1 MRHLI
6 LLLWLLAPC
15 ALLQAQRPNVIFIL
29 TDDLDWEEVTA
40 LRPYSDFA
48 LAGKEPPKPKKVHTP
63 NLDKLVGE
71 SLLLTQCH
79 IASTVCTPARYCFLT
94 GQHASRAH
102 SIAEDFPAPKVPN
115 IEFNVD
121 IEEGQWHI
129 GRGMAAAGY
138 HTGIVGKWHN
148 ADKVTHSY
156 VVRPPISDF
165 KGIERGPQDPT
176 HPENVKKIRRAYDA
190 AVKIMHEE
198 QGFDFVS
205 SVYLGNAFELGLPKV
220 LSNCEHNMEW
230 FTAGAVKFLDDRNG
244 SEKPFFLYFAPNVP
258 HGGSK
263 RFLEA
268 DPRATPEGLVDWH
281 LTSQLTREDAL
292 KRAKHNGVQPDY
304 AWATWLDD
312 GIGVLMKKLTDMGIA
327 DNTLIVFTT
336 DQLTRGKWT
345 CYQGVRVPVFIHWP
359 GKVKPGINSTV
370 LSGMDLAPTIL
381 DWIGSK
387 PSAEAVLDGQSFAK
401 LLNGEKIEERPLLV
415 EMGYARAVIH
425 NGWKY
430 IATRLPAETSR
441 QSPVNLLGRPS
452 SDKEQIPSHLFP
464 SFGATDELFHLANDP
479 MEQTNLADDAEH
491 ASKLTEMREKLK
503 ALLQPLPHAFA
514 EFKSE

>member
-1 MRHLI
+1 MRLLLI
-6 LLLWLLAPC
+6 LFALCPLLSGLA
-15 ALLQAQRPNVIFIL
+15 AKPNVIFIM

-40 LRPYSDFA
+40 LRPYGDYA
-48 LAGKEPPKPKKVHTP
+48 RAGKEAPKPKKVHTP
-63 NLDKLVGE
+63 NIDKLVGE

-102 SIAEDFPAPKVPN
+102 SIAKDFPAPKVPN

-121 IEEGQWHI
+121 IEEGQWHL
-129 GRGMAAAGY
+129 GRGMAQAGY

-148 ADKVTHSY
+148 ADKISHGY

-165 KGIERGPQDPT
+165 KGVERGPQDPM
-176 HPENVKKIRRAYDA
+176 HPENVTKIRRAYDA
-190 AVKIMHEE
+190 AVKIMREE

-230 FTAGAVKFLDDRNG
+230 FTAGAVKFLDEQKGNDR
-244 SEKPFFLYFAPNVP
+244 PFFLYFAPNVP

-281 LTSQLTREDAL
+281 LTAQPSRQDAL
-292 KRAKHNGVQPDY
+292 KRAKQNGVQPDF

-312 GIGVLMKKLTDMGIA
+312 GIGVLMQKLKDMGLA
-327 DNTLIVFTT
+327 DDTLIVFTT
-336 DQLTRGKWT
+336 DQMTRGKWT

-359 GKVKPGINSTV
+359 GKVKPGINSTL

-381 DWIGSK
+381 ELIGGELPQPDK
-387 PSAEAVLDGQSFAK
+387 AVLDGQSFAK
-401 LLNGEKIEERPLLV
+401 LLEGEKIADRPLLV

-425 NGWKY
+425 EGWKY

-441 QSPVNLLGRPS
+441 KTPVNLLGRPS
-452 SDKEQIPSHLFP
+452 GDKEQIPTHLFP
-464 SFGATDELFHLANDP
+464 SFGAADELFHLAIDP
-479 MEQTNLADDAEH
+479 LEQDNLASDPAH
-491 ASKLTEMREKLK
+491 AGKLAEMREKLK
-503 ALLQPLPHAFA
+503 SLLRPLPHPFA
-514 EFKSE
+514 EFK

>member
-1 MRHLI
+1 MIRLLI
-6 LLLWLLAPC
+6 VFFALGSSLLAAP
-15 ALLQAQRPNVIFIL
+15 PNVIFIM

-40 LRPYSDFA
+40 LRPYSDYA

-94 GQHASRAH
+94 GQYASRAH
-102 SIAEDFPAPKVPN
+102 SIAKDFPPPAVPC

-121 IEEGQWHI
+121 VEANQWHL

-148 ADKVTHSY
+148 ADKITHGY

-165 KGIERGPQDPT
+165 KGIERGPQDPL
-176 HPENVKKIRRAYDA
+176 HPDNVKKIRRAYDA
-190 AVKIMHEE
+190 AEKIMHEE

-220 LSNCEHNMEW
+220 LSNCEHNMDW
-230 FTAGAVKFLDDRNG
+230 FTAGVSKFFETRKA
-244 SEKPFFLYFAPNVP
+244 SEKPFFLYYAPNVP

-263 RFLEA
+263 RFLENDA
-268 DPRATPEGLVDWH
+268 RATPEGMVDWH
-281 LTSQLTREDAL
+281 LGSQPAREDAL
-292 KRAKHNGVQPDY
+292 KRAKANGVQPDY

-312 GIGVLMKKLTDMGIA
+312 GIGVLMKRLEESGQA

-359 GKVKPGINSTV
+359 GKVKPGVNHTV

-381 DWIGSK
+381 ELIGGK
-387 PSAEAVLDGQSFAK
+387 PPEASEAILDGQSFAPM
-401 LLNGEKIEERPLLV
+401 LSGAKIDERPLLV

-425 NGWKY
+425 QGWKY
-430 IATRLPAETSR
+430 IATRLPVSSTPNK
-441 QSPVNLLGRPS
+441 PVNLLNRPS
-452 SDKEQIPSHLFP
+452 GDKEQIPTHLYP
-464 SFGATDELFHLANDP
+464 SFGAKDELFDLKNDP
-479 MEQTNLADDAEH
+479 MEQTNLASDPAH
-491 ASKLTEMREKLK
+491 SAKLAEMRELLK
-503 ALLQPLPHAFA
+503 SVLKPLPHPFA
-514 EFKSE
+514 DFR